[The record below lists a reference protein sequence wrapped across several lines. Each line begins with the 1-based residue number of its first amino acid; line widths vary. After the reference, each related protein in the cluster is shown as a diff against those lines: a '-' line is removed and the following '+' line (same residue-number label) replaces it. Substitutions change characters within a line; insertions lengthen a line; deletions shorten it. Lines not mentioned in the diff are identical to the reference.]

1 MSTYMSSPLTFFETF
16 VHGSGELNMEHS
28 EMLRCLKRRMRKV
41 LLGRDSDAGRSVH
54 MPSVRH
60 MSSLWVHIAGG
71 TLESARGAISTVNE
85 VQVVLASNKQNMHA
99 LCIQRIQLCRYL
111 TLLPSHRPSY
121 DALSTYCIPP
131 SYYIPPTLITV
142 SHPLPILL

>member
-1 MSTYMSSPLTFFETF
+1 MSSPHITSPHLTSTF
-16 VHGSGELNMEHS
+16 RSNLCAGELNTEHS

-71 TLESARGAISTVNE
+71 TLESARGAISTVNGL
-85 VQVVLASNKQNMHA
+85 QVALARKKLTMHA
-99 LCIQRIQLCRYL
+99 LCIQLPRYTRPYPL
-111 TLLPSHRPSY
+111 TIYPFS
-121 DALSTYCIPP
+121 LS
-131 SYYIPPTLITV
+131 
-142 SHPLPILL
+142 

>member
-1 MSTYMSSPLTFFETF
+1 
-16 VHGSGELNMEHS
+16 MEHS

-71 TLESARGAISTVNE
+71 TLECARDAISSVHEMTV
-85 VQVVLASNKQNMHA
+85 VVAS
-99 LCIQRIQLCRYL
+99 IYL
-111 TLLPSHRPSY
+111 QI
-121 DALSTYCIPP
+121 TY
-131 SYYIPPTLITV
+131 T
-142 SHPLPILL
+142 